1 MEFLVI
7 VLILSVFV
15 GLFFLLIN
23 DNPSANRK
31 QDVDVE
37 DDLIMLMDLNDDDY
51 RDGWGRGSS
60 DWQHSDM
67 KDMAYFYVYKLYEQL
82 VEKGNLK

>member
-15 GLFFLLIN
+15 GLFFFLIN

-51 RDGWGRGSS
+51 MD
-60 DWQHSDM
+60 DD
-67 KDMAYFYVYKLYEQL
+67 D
-82 VEKGNLK
+82 

>member
-1 MEFLVI
+1 MEFLVN

-51 RDGWGRGSS
+51 MDDD
-60 DWQHSDM
+60 DWCLHWC
-67 KDMAYFYVYKLYEQL
+67 
-82 VEKGNLK
+82 

>member
-1 MEFLVI
+1 MTRKLKGYAAIMEFLVI

-15 GLFFLLIN
+15 GLFFLLIY

-51 RDGWGRGSS
+51 MD
-60 DWQHSDM
+60 DD
-67 KDMAYFYVYKLYEQL
+67 D
-82 VEKGNLK
+82 

>member
-1 MEFLVI
+1 MEFFVI

-51 RDGWGRGSS
+51 MD
-60 DWQHSDM
+60 DD
-67 KDMAYFYVYKLYEQL
+67 D
-82 VEKGNLK
+82 

>member
-1 MEFLVI
+1 MTRKLKGYAAIMEFLVI

-51 RDGWGRGSS
+51 MD
-60 DWQHSDM
+60 DD
-67 KDMAYFYVYKLYEQL
+67 D
-82 VEKGNLK
+82 